1 MKIKSKITCWTPYPE
16 TSWSAGE
23 IREVSGKVG
32 EKLLK
37 NNNFVKVS
45 EEAKPEAESEI
56 EENVRHR
63 KKRSFRDR
71 S

>member
-1 MKIKSKITCWTPYPE
+1 MRIKSKATCWTPRPE
-16 TSWSAGE
+16 MSWSAGE
-23 IREVSGKVG
+23 IREVSDEVGK
-32 EKLLK
+32 KLLK

-45 EEAKPEAESEI
+45 ETKSETESEKKKN
-56 EENVRHR
+56 ELRNR